1 MAIRE
6 GRFKGGRAP
15 GVPEFTASIG
25 FDQRLYRQ
33 DLAGS
38 RAHATML
45 GECGIIPVRSA
56 RRIVAE
62 LNRLE
67 RRIAAGKFEFRAE
80 LEDIHMHLEQALT
93 AALGEEGARLHTARS
108 RNDQIAVDLRLWLR
122 DELDAL
128 GQGVRNLQRALVGQ
142 AAQHRSAIMPGFTH
156 LQHAQPVLLAHHL
169 LAYVEMF
176 ERDRERLAD
185 CRRRVNVMPLGAGAL
200 AGTSLPIN
208 RERVAELLGFPRISQ
223 NSMDAVADRDQ
234 VCEAL
239 AALSILMM
247 HVSRLGEDVILWCTT
262 EFGFAEPGDE
272 YCTGS
277 SLMPQKKNPDL
288 VELCRGKAAR
298 VYGALMSLL
307 SLCKNLPLTY
317 NSDLQED
324 KEPLFDAVD
333 TVRGVLAVLPGLIGS
348 LRFNCARMRAAAADP
363 FLMATD
369 LAEELVR
376 SGMPFR
382 IAHQRVGAL
391 VRHCRETGIS
401 PERLSLAAIRKV
413 IPEATPACLEVFS
426 PERSVAARELP
437 GGTGPRQVARQLAA
451 WRRRLGGE

>member
-25 FDQRLYRQ
+25 FDRRLCRQ
-33 DLAGS
+33 DIAGS
-38 RAHATML
+38 KAHATML
-45 GECGIIPVRSA
+45 AECGIIPPQTA
-56 RRIVAE
+56 KRIVAE
-62 LNRLE
+62 LAKLE
-67 RRIAAGKFEFRAE
+67 RQIAAGDFAFGVE
-80 LEDIHMHLEQALT
+80 LEDIHMHLEQALI
-93 AALGEEGARLHTARS
+93 AALGDEGARLHTARS
-108 RNDQIAVDLRLWLR
+108 RNDQVVLDLRLWLR
-122 DELDAL
+122 EELELIGA
-128 GQGVRNLQRALVGQ
+128 GVRDLQRALVEQ
-142 AAQHRSAIMPGFTH
+142 AVANAAAIMPGFTH

-169 LAYVEMF
+169 LAYVEMA

-185 CRRRVNVMPLGAGAL
+185 CHKRVNVMPLGAGAL
-200 AGTSLPIN
+200 AGTTLPIN
-208 RERVAELLGFPRISQ
+208 RARVAELLDFPRISQ
-223 NSMDAVADRDQ
+223 NSMDAVADRDF

-239 AALSILMM
+239 AGLSILMM
-247 HVSRLGEDVILWCTT
+247 HVSRLGEDLILWCTP

-288 VELCRGKAAR
+288 IELCRGKTAR

-333 TVRGVLAVLPGLIGS
+333 TVRGVLGVLPGLIAS
-348 LRFNCARMRAAAADP
+348 LRFNHERMRAAAADP
-363 FLMATD
+363 YLMATD

-376 SGMPFR
+376 LGVPFR

-391 VRHCRETGIS
+391 VRHCRETGCS
-401 PERLSLAAIRKV
+401 PESLSLQELQKI
-413 IPEATPACLEVFS
+413 IPEAASSCVGIFS

-437 GGTGPRQVARQLAA
+437 GGTGPKQVKRQLAA
-451 WRRRLGGE
+451 WRKRLGGK

>member
-6 GRFKGGRAP
+6 GRFKGGRAA

-25 FDQRLYRQ
+25 FDRRLYRH
-33 DLAGS
+33 DIAGS

-45 GECGIIPVRSA
+45 AEQGIIPAATA
-56 RRIVAE
+56 RRIASA
-62 LNRLE
+62 LAKIE
-67 RRIAAGKFEFRAE
+67 RRIAAGDFAFTVE
-80 LEDIHMHLEQALT
+80 LEDIHMHIEHALI
-93 AALGEEGARLHTARS
+93 AALGDEGARLHTARS
-108 RNDQIAVDLRLWLR
+108 RNDQVALDIRLWLR
-122 DELDAL
+122 EALDAV
-128 GQGVRNLQRALVGQ
+128 GEGIRALQRALVAQGEAN
-142 AAQHRSAIMPGFTH
+142 AAAILPGFTH

-169 LAYVEMF
+169 LAYVEML

-200 AGTSLPIN
+200 AGTTLPID
-208 RERVAELLGFPRISQ
+208 RERVAELLGFPKVAQ
-223 NSMDAVADRDQ
+223 NSMDAVADRDFA
-234 VCEAL
+234 CEAL
-239 AALSILMM
+239 AALAILMM
-247 HVSRLGEDVILWCTT
+247 HVSRLGEDIILWCTP
-262 EFGFAEPGDE
+262 EFGFAEPGDD

-333 TVRGVLAVLPGLIGS
+333 TAQGVLGVLPGLVAS
-348 LRFNCARMRAAAADP
+348 LRFHPERMRAAAADP
-363 FLMATD
+363 GLMATD

-376 SGMPFR
+376 GGMPFR
-382 IAHQRVGAL
+382 VAHQRVGAL
-391 VRHCRETGIS
+391 VRHCRETGRS
-401 PERLSLAAIRKV
+401 LDSLSLKEMRKV
-413 IPEATPACLEVFS
+413 VPEATAACTRLFS
-426 PERSVAARELP
+426 PESSVAGRELT
-437 GGTGPRQVARQLAA
+437 GGTGPRQVKRQLAA
-451 WRRRLGGE
+451 WKKRLAR